1 MPGVST
7 KRARSDDDP
16 QLCPDE
22 SAPSPPKR
30 TQTRETKTLESR
42 KSEKNYHSDDDDET
56 SSDEPTSSS
65 GSSIDSSDDDEE
77 DEQETRDQEERENNG
92 AIPSI
97 PGRQKP
103 RIHRID
109 RNSDIMSRLT
119 AFLPQMKSAN
129 EDLERE
135 LAAGRG
141 KELQVDGADEEVEG
155 RYIEMN
161 LGLGV
166 LEEKRSGDEN
176 NNSSSDDEDER
187 PDNEE
192 GKQHSTEL
200 PSRPKDPSVL
210 GKLMGVN
217 NDDSKKP
224 TIEEMN
230 E

>member
-16 QLCPDE
+16 QLSPDE

-30 TQTRETKTLESR
+30 TQTRKTKILESR
-42 KSEKNYHSDDDDET
+42 KPEKNYHSDGDDET

-65 GSSIDSSDDDEE
+65 GSSIGSSDDDSEDDEE
-77 DEQETRDQEERENNG
+77 DEQETRNQEEREDNG
-92 AIPSI
+92 AIPFI

-155 RYIEMN
+155 RYIEMVRYAPFFDCHSPSWEM
-161 LGLGV
+161 LTVAATEPRPGCP
-166 LEEKRSGDEN
+166 RSETVGRWE
-176 NNSSSDDEDER
+176 
-187 PDNEE
+187 
-192 GKQHSTEL
+192 QW
-200 PSRPKDPSVL
+200 
-210 GKLMGVN
+210 
-217 NDDSKKP
+217 
-224 TIEEMN
+224 
-230 E
+230 